1 MTTTIGKRARTSS
14 RGIATCLDCCCTTF
28 IIKTARFQNTFYGQN
43 AEQRYSM
50 KTGHLKPSSM
60 IGEATRRPSSRCH
73 GLAGRSSP
81 SRIRT
86 TSPQVTG
93 LLSSA
98 ARRLRELHNVY
109 KIEYDLV
116 SQSKDDDHLLEHF
129 KKSRDTRSKVDILE
143 TFAGQANISRRSGQF
158 GLSAAAPIDYATG
171 WDLQKTAHQQE
182 VEWQLDQLK
191 PLILIQGI
199 DCRDWC
205 ILQDN
210 TNYVRRKIL
219 LLMRRAK
226 ARRLLKKVCQW
237 WVPQASG

>member
-1 MTTTIGKRARTSS
+1 MTIGKRARTSS
-14 RGIATCLDCCCTTF
+14 RGITTCLDCCCTTF
-28 IIKTARFQNTFYGQN
+28 ITKTARFQNTFYGQN

-98 ARRLRELHNVY
+98 ARRALRGKLRELHRVY

-116 SQSKDDDHLLEHF
+116 SQSKDDDHLLEHL

-143 TFAGQANISRRSGQF
+143 TFSRTSQH
-158 GLSAAAPIDYATG
+158 
-171 WDLQKTAHQQE
+171 LQKKRPF
-182 VEWQLDQLK
+182 W
-191 PLILIQGI
+191 P
-199 DCRDWC
+199 
-205 ILQDN
+205 
-210 TNYVRRKIL
+210 
-219 LLMRRAK
+219 
-226 ARRLLKKVCQW
+226 
-237 WVPQASG
+237 